1 MIEGIKQLT
10 AKLKVSVFIL
20 PVFHECHVSRIHTRP
35 SNNVPTRIA
44 KGSWLIHRKG
54 RAIEIVV
61 KPLRFT
67 ALMYFPGHARN
78 DVGTVSALKSSG
90 VVVSIPTNDAEWI
103 P

>member
-1 MIEGIKQLT
+1 MIEGIKKLT
-10 AKLKVSVFIL
+10 AKLQIGVFKL
-20 PVFHECHVSRIHTRP
+20 PVFHEGHVGRIRTRP
-35 SNNVPTRIA
+35 SNNVFTRIA
-44 KGSWLIHRKG
+44 KGSWLIDSKG

-67 ALMYFPGHARN
+67 ALMHFPGYARN

-90 VVVSIPTNDAEWI
+90 VVVSIPSNDAEWI